1 MPIVMAT
8 PRREERAS
16 PTRRLAQPGVFP
28 KLMGADIGGIDVTHG
43 ISRDPRCRGAAVDS
57 AQIGRIGNKGAQR
70 TVDGA
75 ADHNAA
81 LLARLRSR
89 RLVATCRLISER
101 GADISVSSGPTKIE

>member
-16 PTRRLAQPGVFP
+16 PTRRLAQPDIFP

-43 ISRDPRCRGAAVDS
+43 IGRDPRCRDAAVDS

-75 ADHNAA
+75 ADHDATP
-81 LLARLRSR
+81 LARLRSCPP
-89 RLVATCRLISER
+89 VATCRLIAES
-101 GADISVSSGPTKIE
+101 GACIKPTV